1 MCETDLPFESLR
13 PVFQEEM
20 NEVRTR
26 VLNHIK
32 AKTFRGANMSGAM
45 LFDLA
50 TAFVD
55 AINSG
60 GVRHVKIL
68 IIFSMYFL
76 IYMTEYYA
84 LIN

>member
-1 MCETDLPFESLR
+1 MMCETDLPFESLR

-60 GVRHVKIL
+60 GVCENTH
-68 IIFSMYFL
+68 YFFNVL
-76 IYMTEYYA
+76 FNIYD
-84 LIN
+84 